1 MTKNRIKILLA
12 DDHKMIRDGIKSMLD
27 HNDAVDILEADT
39 GKKALEV
46 CRMTPVDLIIMDIN
60 LPEYSGIEVAKRV
73 KEQFPDVKVLALSMM
88 DQDEHIR
95 RMIEAGA
102 SGYILKSSGI
112 EELEEAI
119 RTVMNGEHYFGKGAT
134 DVILKDLV
142 DSKGKRKT
150 AGSDELTNRELEIL
164 GLICEEL
171 TNKEIADK
179 LFISTR
185 TVDAHRRSLLQKT
198 GAKNTAG
205 LVKYALQNKLL
216 LK

>member
-1 MTKNRIKILLA
+1 MGRIKILLA
-12 DDHKMIRDGIKSMLD
+12 DDHKMIRDGIKSMLE
-27 HNDAVDILEADT
+27 NNADIEIVAEADT
-39 GKKALEV
+39 GKKVLEL
-46 CRMTPVDLIIMDIN
+46 CRSIPVDLIIMDIN
-60 LPEYSGIEVAKRV
+60 MPEYNGIEVTGKV
-73 KEQFPDVKVLALSMM
+73 QEEFPNIKVLALTMM

-102 SGYILKSSGI
+102 SGYILKSSGS

-119 RTVMNGEHYFGKGAT
+119 QAVMNGDHYFGKDAT

-142 DSKGKRKT
+142 DSGGKRT
-150 AGSDELTNRELEIL
+150 AADSEELTDRELEIL

-179 LFISTR
+179 LYISTR

-198 GAKNTAG
+198 GARNTAG
-205 LVKYALQNKLL
+205 LVKYALQNKLI